1 MQQYQTEQEN
11 FWAGEFGHEYIKR
24 NDGANTLAVKTAFFA
39 KVISRIQ
46 GGEHRFL
53 R

>member
-24 NDGANTLAVKTAFFA
+24 NDGDNTLAVKTAFFA
-39 KVISRIQ
+39 KVISRIR
-46 GGEHRFL
+46 GGT
-53 R
+53 